1 MIRGVFEY
9 PSSILGRKMPE
20 VSKSF
25 GPALYPLL
33 TDLRDTLFAAGA
45 VGLAANQI
53 GIELQVCVVL
63 IGNERLLEFVNP
75 VILSRSG
82 KIYSPEACLSIPD
95 YVAIVPRSK
104 EVKIGYRT
112 RDGKQAMLSLADQY
126 AIRAQHEIDH
136 LNGILIR
143 DYVEGNNGK
152 SGGID
157 AMAGTIKENKD
168 ESVRMG

>member
-1 MIRGVFEY
+1 MIKEIFEY
-9 PSSILGRKMPE
+9 PSSILARKMPE
-20 VSKSF
+20 VKTF
-25 GPALYPLL
+25 GPSLYPIL
-33 TDLRDTLFAAGA
+33 TDLRDTLFEVGA
-45 VGLAANQI
+45 VGFAANQI
-53 GIELQVCVVL
+53 GVELQVCVVL

-75 VILSRSG
+75 VILWRRG

-95 YVAIVPRSK
+95 YVAIVPRSR
-104 EVKIGYRT
+104 EVKIGHRT
-112 RDGKQAMLSLADQY
+112 RDGKQAMLTLADQY

-157 AMAGTIKENKD
+157 ATAGTLKEEKD
-168 ESVRMG
+168 ESVRVG